1 MKHISLVIA
10 ELMGRGE
17 LPANVVMVKSLGP
30 ARAGDVATWDADLM
44 GYRLRRDPEWIVLA
58 DEVRRRWGHYFARTT
73 VEIQTCL
80 L

>member
-1 MKHISLVIA
+1 
-10 ELMGRGE
+10 
-17 LPANVVMVKSLGP
+17 
-30 ARAGDVATWDADLM
+30 
-44 GYRLRRDPEWIVLA
+44 VLA